1 MDIIIIVVMVFFFT
15 EYGSTCAERASFLE
29 FLSLL
34 LCHSNYLVSG
44 RLILH
49 LIHKN
54 KSIFSLGNSIVKI
67 SIHFTFPCF
76 R

>member
-1 MDIIIIVVMVFFFT
+1 MDIIIIVVMVFFK

-49 LIHKN
+49 LI
-54 KSIFSLGNSIVKI
+54 
-67 SIHFTFPCF
+67 
-76 R
+76 

>member
-1 MDIIIIVVMVFFFT
+1 MDIIIIVVMVFFK
-15 EYGSTCAERASFLE
+15 EYGSICAERASFLE

-54 KSIFSLGNSIVKI
+54 KSIFSLGNRIVKI